1 MDSEVPIIY
10 TGTKTK
16 RFCKGDV
23 TTASYFF
30 ALLFFADS
38 GACHRE
44 ECKSSRNLSRKPSS
58 KKSDEMLQHY
68 KDIKAIIKDN
78 PEVTKREIEEELGLS
93 RQKVDRAIAHL
104 QEQN

>member
-1 MDSEVPIIY
+1 
-10 TGTKTK
+10 
-16 RFCKGDV
+16 
-23 TTASYFF
+23 
-30 ALLFFADS
+30 
-38 GACHRE
+38 
-44 ECKSSRNLSRKPSS
+44 
-58 KKSDEMLQHY
+58 MLQRY